1 MKKLFSQ
8 IKTFTLKIIHHLFPI
23 WIADFDEFIS
33 SAREFGYKIQ
43 IIERFN
49 PIYSTNY
56 DCSISPYINHG
67 DFYFLELRG
76 INENLFDIRH
86 LILLG
91 STYSE
96 GEDFFVKIN
105 KQIRTISHRLKELN
119 LIANS

>member
-8 IKTFTLKIIHHLFPI
+8 IKTFALKIIHHLFPI

-33 SAREFGYKIQ
+33 SAREFNYKITM
-43 IIERFN
+43 IERFN
-49 PIYSTNY
+49 PILSTDY
-56 DCSISPYINHG
+56 DNSVSPYVNHG
-67 DFYFLELRG
+67 GFSFLELRG
-76 INENLFDIRH
+76 KNENRFDICH

-91 STYSE
+91 NTYSK